1 MAEERVFLVRRQLR
15 SPPAAAVAGVIF
27 AVLMFVGMLLA
38 VSLVSTPPTDLDG
51 DALET
56 WSRRASVVVIIVP
69 FAGLALLWFT
79 GVIRD
84 NLGGL
89 EDRFFSTVFFGSGII
104 SVVMLFIWGATV
116 GAIFGIHTETVGRAI
131 DNDIYI
137 FGFAF
142 MNQIIGN
149 YGLRMA
155 GVYMLSIGTIWTRS
169 GVMPRWMSIVTFIIA
184 LSFLTIASRVR
195 VARFMFP
202 AWVFVVSVYTLIR
215 DYRRTHR
222 RTGGKTTDSTRSSA
236 LGK

>member
-1 MAEERVFLVRRQLR
+1 MAEENVFLVRRQFR
-15 SPPAAAVAGVIF
+15 SPPAAAVAGIIY
-27 AVLMFVGMLLA
+27 AVLMTTGMLLTA
-38 VSLVSTPPTDLDG
+38 SIVATSPADIEEE
-51 DALET
+51 ALEV
-56 WSRRASVVVIIVP
+56 WSASTSIVVVIVP
-69 FAGLALLWFT
+69 FAGLAFLWFT

-84 NLGGL
+84 NLGNL

-104 SVVMLFIWGATV
+104 SVVTLFIWGATA
-116 GAIFGIHTETVGRAI
+116 GAIFSIHTQTVGQVI

-169 GVMPRWMSIVTFIIA
+169 GVMPRWMSIITFIIA

-215 DYRRTHR
+215 NYLNLHGKKR
-222 RTGGKTTDSTRSSA
+222 GKTADKTRNSTV
-236 LGK
+236 